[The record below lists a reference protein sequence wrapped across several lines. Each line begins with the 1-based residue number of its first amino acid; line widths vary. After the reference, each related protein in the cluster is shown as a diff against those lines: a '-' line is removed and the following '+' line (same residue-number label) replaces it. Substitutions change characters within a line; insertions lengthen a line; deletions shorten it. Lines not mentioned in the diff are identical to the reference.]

1 MYVCIYVC
9 MYSSTVTTQDR
20 WYILVYVYDVCSSLQ
35 FFLNVCMYVCMYYV
49 CMYVAE
55 PGRWGG
61 DGAAE
66 LVHQQ

>member
-1 MYVCIYVC
+1 MYVC
-9 MYSSTVTTQDR
+9 MYSSTVTTKDR
-20 WYILVYVYDVCSSLQ
+20 WFVLVYVYDVCSSLKLFSQ
-35 FFLNVCMYVCMYYV
+35 YMYVCTMYV

-66 LVHQQ
+66 LIHQQ